1 MLGAF
6 CPTNFSHNHD
16 KKKSFK
22 SSREEIGLR
31 GFKEL
36 LGAEARRCSREEQD
50 KQEANLGDFWE
61 CRGFATGEWL
71 RKEWCSYRLRDI
83 WMVFLPRVQTASFVV
98 RVIRVWVPSRILAG
112 PAGVSCEALQMNNKR
127 LWRINWWRALLRGS
141 SAVLLGVSPGA
152 GIYISKGCGD
162 GHGESAQSQVHERD
176 CELEVYLPGI

>member
-6 CPTNFSHNHD
+6 CHTNFSHNHD

-31 GFKEL
+31 CFKEL
-36 LGAEARRCSREEQD
+36 LRAEARRCSREEQD

-83 WMVFLPRVQTASFVV
+83 WMVFYPRFRQHHLSC
-98 RVIRVWVPSRILAG
+98 
-112 PAGVSCEALQMNNKR
+112 VSSESGSPLGSLQG
-127 LWRINWWRALLRGS
+127 LQE
-141 SAVLLGVSPGA
+141 SAVKL
-152 GIYISKGCGD
+152 C
-162 GHGESAQSQVHERD
+162 R
-176 CELEVYLPGI
+176 